1 MAWHLSIRAP
11 LSEMPVHVLS
21 QGEAGE
27 MLLFKVAHTATGCD
41 LPRDPGTWRLAPGRL
56 LRPLPFT
63 AKVVGV
69 KQYWLGAGG
78 GNSVKVFISKVVT
91 SF

>member
-11 LSEMPVHVLS
+11 LSEMPVHILS
-21 QGEAGE
+21 PGEAGE

-56 LRPLPFT
+56 LRPLPSIHSQGRRSET
-63 AKVVGV
+63 V
-69 KQYWLGAGG
+69 LAGG
-78 GNSVKVFISKVVT
+78 EGGGTLLRS
-91 SF
+91 SFLR